1 MNSASGIAL
10 GSLLL
15 PSRSVCT
22 HGGAISRTLTG
33 VSLSLYRRDIVYE
46 CSAALVDEYTAV
58 IANGTYP
65 RTDVVFIT
73 VACGCCFKCSIKA
86 PVIRIGPMRFVV

>member
-1 MNSASGIAL
+1 MNSTSGIAL

-33 VSLSLYRRDIVYE
+33 VSFSLYRRDNVYE
-46 CSAALVDEYTAV
+46 CIAALVDEYMAA
-58 IANGTYP
+58 IAIGTKP
-65 RTDVVFIT
+65 RTDVVLIT
-73 VACGCCFKCSIKA
+73 AAC
-86 PVIRIGPMRFVV
+86 V